1 MQRELTERGED
12 RKTQLLEAAAA
23 LFEDRGYA
31 ETRISDIAATAGVAK
46 GLLYWYFPSK
56 EALLAELIDEV
67 QNRLRHLQGD
77 ALEGIDDPLERVYV
91 GTFVTVRYV
100 AEHFHLYGVIARATA
115 GQADSPV
122 ARTIAT
128 HASDTTAVLEEGQRR
143 KVVRQDESVIYLAYS
158 VSAIVNELV
167 RFHDLGL
174 LPESID
180 DTAEIAARNAV
191 RLVAIDAATAAKV
204 IKRHATLLAGM
215 T

>member
-56 EALLAELIDEV
+56 DALLAELVDEV

-100 AEHFHLYGVIARATA
+100 AENFHLYGVIARATA

-122 ARTIAT
+122 ARTLAT

-143 KVVRQDESVIYLAYS
+143 KVVRLQHQCDRERAGAVPRS
-158 VSAIVNELV
+158 
-167 RFHDLGL
+167 R
-174 LPESID
+174 
-180 DTAEIAARNAV
+180 IAAGLDR
-191 RLVAIDAATAAKV
+191 RHRRPGRPQRRPPRRHRRGDRGQGHQTAGCPTHGV
-204 IKRHATLLAGM
+204 T
-215 T
+215 

>member
-56 EALLAELIDEV
+56 DALLAELVDEV

-100 AEHFHLYGVIARATA
+100 AENFHLYGVIARATA

-122 ARTIAT
+122 ARTLAT

-143 KVVRQDESVIYLAYS
+143 KVVRKDESVTFLAYS
-158 VSAIVNELV
+158 ISAIVNELV
-167 RFHDLGL
+167 RFRDLGL
-174 LPESID
+174 LPDSID
-180 DTAEIAARNAV
+180 DTAGLAARNAV

-204 IKRHATLLAGM
+204 IKRQAAPPTG
-215 T
+215 